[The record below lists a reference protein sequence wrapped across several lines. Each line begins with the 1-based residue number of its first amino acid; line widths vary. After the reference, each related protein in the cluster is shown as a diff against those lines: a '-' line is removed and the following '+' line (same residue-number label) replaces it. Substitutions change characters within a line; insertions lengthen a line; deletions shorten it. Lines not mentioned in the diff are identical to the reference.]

1 MTTNTYDGLAPA
13 QVASHDQAHPATAL
27 TPGAVIVA
35 SGQASECE
43 IVERLARRGGWTS
56 RRLDRT
62 DMFIAYEQGRCGRTS
77 SGALLARGSHRG
89 RQIDQGQR
97 PTSALCA
104 QPDAGAEFFAGGMR

>member
-35 SGQASECE
+35 SGQASERE

-62 DMFIAYEQGRCGRTS
+62 DMFIAYEQGRCGRTI
-77 SGALLARGSHRG
+77 RVRT
-89 RQIDQGQR
+89 RQR
-97 PTSALCA
+97 VASRSPN
-104 QPDAGAEFFAGGMR
+104 

>member
-1 MTTNTYDGLAPA
+1 VTTNTYDGLAPA

-35 SGQASECE
+35 SGQASERE

-62 DMFIAYEQGRCGRTS
+62 DMFIADEQGRCGRTIRVRYS
-77 SGALLARGSHRG
+77 PEGRIEVAEFTKGSA
-89 RQIDQGQR
+89 QR
-97 PTSALCA
+97 PRYAHSLMQVLSFLREA
-104 QPDAGAEFFAGGMR
+104 